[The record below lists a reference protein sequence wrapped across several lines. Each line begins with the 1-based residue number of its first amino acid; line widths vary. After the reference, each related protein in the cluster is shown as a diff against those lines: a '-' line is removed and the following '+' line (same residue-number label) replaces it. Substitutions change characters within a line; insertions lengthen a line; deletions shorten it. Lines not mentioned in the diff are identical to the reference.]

1 LCSSGLLAA
10 GKLHAAALLCLSFFP
25 FLFFLE
31 CSNPD
36 AVSTIANQTAATP
49 KTMPF
54 SHTDRTPPTL
64 LTNPPRSSYPNHS
77 RCPLST
83 SNSSAAAPPKPTV
96 PP

>member
-10 GKLHAAALLCLSFFP
+10 GKLHAAALLYLWFFP
-25 FLFFLE
+25 FLFFLQ
-31 CSNPD
+31 CSNPG
-36 AVSTIANQTAATP
+36 AVFTIANQTTATP
-49 KTMPF
+49 AIPF